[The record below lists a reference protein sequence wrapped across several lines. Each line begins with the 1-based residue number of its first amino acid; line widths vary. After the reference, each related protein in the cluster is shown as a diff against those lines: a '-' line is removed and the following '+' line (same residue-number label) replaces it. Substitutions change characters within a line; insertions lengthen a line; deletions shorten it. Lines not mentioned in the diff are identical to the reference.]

1 MFVTAVL
8 RNIGRGVT
16 RLSPSCYAQLIE
28 YLHHANKT
36 WDICYAPPAPLH
48 KERTP
53 RE

>member
-28 YLHHANKT
+28 YSHHANKT
-36 WDICYAPPAPLH
+36 WDFATRSAPLH

-53 RE
+53 RK